1 MFKLFFIILKKDF
14 KDNLLSNKAWF
25 TISFFLL
32 CLLIFPLAFG
42 NSQYIELNISVS
54 AIWIAT
60 LFANL
65 IALDHMYKEDYNDG
79 TLHYYIVNK
88 ISLGVIVYAK
98 CISHWLFSGLP
109 IILIAPLCSYI
120 FSGYNENNLNLFFSL
135 ILATPIFT
143 LIGSPIA
150 ALMLGSSSRGAALT
164 FITLPFYLPII
175 IFGVMGT
182 NIYNS
187 NINAEFYLLLAI
199 LSIGIIFFPMITV
212 KILKNI
218 IN

>member
-1 MFKLFFIILKKDF
+1 MNNLFYIILKKDF

-32 CLLIFPLAFG
+32 CLIIFPLAFG
-42 NSQYIELNISVS
+42 SSQYLELNVSIS
-54 AIWIAT
+54 AIWIST

-79 TLHYYIVNK
+79 TLLYYIVNK
-88 ISLGVIVYAK
+88 VPLVIVVYAK
-98 CISHWLFSGLP
+98 CLSHWLFSGLP
-109 IILIAPLCSYI
+109 ILLIAPLCSYI
-120 FSGYNENNLNLFFSL
+120 FSGYSENNLNLFISL

-150 ALMLGSSSRGAALT
+150 ALMLGSSLRGAALT

-182 NIYNS
+182 NINNS

-199 LSIGIIFFPMITV
+199 LSIVIIFFPMITV

>member
-42 NSQYIELNISVS
+42 NSQYIELNISIS

-65 IALDHMYKEDYNDG
+65 IALDHMYKEDYDDG

-88 ISLGVIVYAK
+88 ISLGIIVYAK
-98 CISHWLFSGLP
+98 CLSHWLFSGLP
-109 IILIAPLCSYI
+109 IVVLGPFCLYI
-120 FSGYNENNLNLFFSL
+120 FSGNNESNLNLFISL
-135 ILATPIFT
+135 VIGTPIFT

-150 ALMLGSSSRGAALT
+150 VLMLGSSLRGAALT

-182 NIYNS
+182 NLNNS

-199 LSIGIIFFPMITV
+199 LSIGIVFFPIITI
-212 KILKNI
+212 KILKYT

>member
-14 KDNLLSNKAWF
+14 KENLLSNKAWF

-42 NSQYIELNISVS
+42 NSQYIELNISIS

-65 IALDHMYKEDYNDG
+65 IALDHMYKEDYDDG

-88 ISLGVIVYAK
+88 ISLEIIVYAK
-98 CISHWLFSGLP
+98 CLSHWLFSGLP
-109 IILIAPLCSYI
+109 IVVIAPFCIYI
-120 FSGYNENNLNLFFSL
+120 FSGYNETNFNLFISL
-135 ILATPIFT
+135 VIGTPIFT

-150 ALMLGSSSRGAALT
+150 ALMLGSSFRGAALT

-182 NIYNS
+182 NLNNS

-199 LSIGIIFFPMITV
+199 LSIGIVFFPIITT
-212 KILKNI
+212 KILKYT

>member
-1 MFKLFFIILKKDF
+1 MLKLFFIILKKDF

-25 TISFFLL
+25 TVSFFLL

-42 NSQYIELNISVS
+42 NSQYIELNISIS
-54 AIWIAT
+54 AIWIST

-65 IALDHMYKEDYNDG
+65 IALDHMYKEDYDDG
-79 TLHYYIVNK
+79 TLHYYVVNR
-88 ISLGVIVYAK
+88 ISLGIVVYAK
-98 CISHWLFSGLP
+98 CLGHWLFSGFP
-109 IILIAPLCSYI
+109 IVVIAPLCLYI
-120 FSGYNENNLNLFFSL
+120 FSGYNENNFNLFISL
-135 ILATPIFT
+135 ILGTPIFT

-150 ALMLGSSSRGAALT
+150 ALMLGSALRGAALT

-175 IFGVMGT
+175 IFGVMGA
-182 NIYNS
+182 NLNNN

-199 LSIGIIFFPMITV
+199 LSIGVVFFPIITV
-212 KILKNI
+212 KILKNA